1 MNQELDNYGGV
12 RAQLSVD
19 AAEKYIPNRTECLKE
34 YEITIRFLSVGCVIN
49 VGCKSVPFPTVKEG
63 LEALT
68 EYIKN
73 PWKTRKI
80 WEEKF
85 ATEETL

>member
-1 MNQELDNYGGV
+1 MSEQLNYGPPGEIPV
-12 RAQLSVD
+12 NIN
-19 AAEKYIPNRTECLKE
+19 EKYIPNRTEYLKE
-34 YEITIRFLSVGCVIN
+34 YEINIKFLSIGCVIN
-49 VGCKSVPFPTVKEG
+49 IGCKSVPFSTVKEG

-73 PWKTRKI
+73 PYETRKI

-85 ATEETL
+85 AKQETL